1 MKCEKCG
8 KAEATCHYSS
18 NINGKITESHL
29 CPECASQ
36 AEWGHGFFDETDRM
50 FNDMFGGFDDFFGGM
65 RRMMP
70 SFGFDRFFGLP
81 APLPTRSAL
90 GLRERP
96 AQTETQAAAPAAG
109 APQQTETAPAADPEL
124 SKRREINELRE
135 QMKAAAEAE
144 EFEKAAEIRDKLRE
158 LEK

>member
-8 KAEATCHYSS
+8 KAEATCHYSA
-18 NINGKITESHL
+18 NINGKLTESHL

-36 AEWGHGFFDETDRM
+36 AEWGRGFFEESDRM
-50 FNDMFGGFDDFFGGM
+50 FRDMFGGFDDFFGGM
-65 RRMMP
+65 RRMIP
-70 SFGFDRFFGLP
+70 SFGFDRFFGMPSLMP
-81 APLPTRSAL
+81 SRGAL

-96 AQTETQAAAPAAG
+96 AQTETQAQAAAPVSE
-109 APQQTETAPAADPEL
+109 APQPAETEADPEL

-144 EFEKAAEIRDKLRE
+144 EFEKAAEIRDRLRE

>member
-29 CPECASQ
+29 CPECAGQ
-36 AEWGHGFFDETDRM
+36 AEWGRGFFDETDRM
-50 FNDMFGGFDDFFGGM
+50 FQNMFGGFDELFGGM

-70 SFGFDRFFGLP
+70 SFGFDRFFGMPSLMP
-81 APLPTRSAL
+81 ARGAL

-96 AQTETQAAAPAAG
+96 AQTGTQAAAPA
-109 APQQTETAPAADPEL
+109 TETPQPTETAADPEL
-124 SKRREINELRE
+124 SRRREINELRE